1 MHAQAAGLKTLA
13 VLLKLDPP
21 LFKAVPGQLMQAQ
34 ELVDRV
40 VGVNH
45 QAVKALVEE
54 AKAALKE

>member
-21 LFKAVPGQLMQAQ
+21 LFKAVPGQLVQAQ

-45 QAVKALVEE
+45 QAVKALFEE
-54 AKAALKE
+54 AKA